1 MKRIFSLVA
10 VCALMLLAGCGG
22 GQEPLAGA
30 QPEAEVVSDGLWA
43 ARQGEWIYYINGD
56 NYVRD
61 EGVRIH
67 QYRGALCRMKQDR
80 SEQAV
85 VVEEDVS
92 LFNIDGEYIWYV
104 AYDDGQS
111 VLCRVRS
118 DSTGKKEI
126 LRFDSVYDWGGY
138 AYMEDVIYYVKD
150 GRLYRLDKDSLKS
163 ERIGQHEIYNLRV
176 SSQNVYYTVNN
187 QGEPGEL
194 YKAAHDSDQPV
205 QLTMVPAFLIEAGEG
220 RAYYYALATGYCY
233 CYDEG
238 ADKAE
243 AIAMGGYEEF
253 LFVPEEGFLA
263 GSYISSEE
271 GMYVMPIEGGER
283 LKISDDCA
291 ERMIYH
297 DGYIYYINLSEM
309 YELYRIRPDGTDREC
324 VCPDAVSELDVPDL
338 LDGYLYYFS
347 DSDEGRI
354 YRLNLETLKYECVEY
369 EPSGVIGG

>member
-1 MKRIFSLVA
+1 MRKLFSLA
-10 VCALMLLAGCGG
+10 LVCAVVLLSGCADSA
-22 GQEPLAGA
+22 EPLTGA
-30 QPEAEVVSDGLWA
+30 QPDEAVVSDGLWA
-43 ARQGEWIYYINGD
+43 ARQGDWIYYINGD

-67 QYRGALCRMKQDR
+67 EYRGALCRMKQDR
-80 SEQAV
+80 SMQDV
-85 VVEEDVS
+85 VVAEDVS

-111 VLCRVRS
+111 VLCRIKS
-118 DSTGKKEI
+118 DRTEKKEI

-138 AYMEDVIYYVKD
+138 AYMQDVIYYVKD
-150 GRLYRLDKDSLKS
+150 GGLYRLDKATLKS
-163 ERIGQHEIYNLRV
+163 DRIGMHDIYNLRV
-176 SSQNVYYTVNN
+176 SSRYVYYTVNN
-187 QGEPGEL
+187 EGEPGEL
-194 YKAAHDSDQPV
+194 YKAAHDQTEPE
-205 QLTMVPAFLIEAGEG
+205 QLTMVPAFLLEAGEG

-233 CYDEG
+233 CYDEE

-253 LFVPEEGFLA
+253 LFVPEEGFLV

-283 LKISDDCA
+283 VKISEDRA
-291 ERMIYH
+291 ERMIYY

-309 YELYRIRPDGTDREC
+309 YELYRIRPDGTDRESI
-324 VCPDAVSELDVPDL
+324 CPDAVSELDVPDL

-354 YRLNLETLKYECVEY
+354 YRINLETLQYECVEY
-369 EPSGVIGG
+369 EVSGVIGG